1 MIDKITE
8 AFIDEMET
16 KLDIQAMIKNANGDD
31 EKSESKGKSP
41 TEEQVIKFLQKNP
54 SPKDEVF
61 HEWAEEN
68 GFNVHKAE
76 AVAYKIISDLV
87 TKGRSKG
94 ANPQGVSS
102 ADAKRGVEIEA
113 EHTPNMLIRQKIRND
128 HDTEFKKY
136 YDKKTGVPAMEH
148 VLKKGMEKK
157 AFLRGLVKQGAAPNI
172 INVDV
177 PLFIRMLEWAHEDA
191 KTDMQL
197 HQATEN
203 LVGMAGKGLL
213 TMDAYR
219 NAVSG
224 KNMPP
229 LPPVMGK
236 SAGATAI
243 RSEDMTKE
251 SEEMVKCPITG
262 KMIPARGRGL
272 GPGKGRGR
280 AAMEK
285 KSGDLDVDSVIMAGF
300 INELDKI
307 SMSTVEVKKKI
318 SAPPTGDTGPA
329 GKGLNDPR
337 AIAAQKAIMEK
348 KGEEGK
354 VKDLLAI
361 LKKEPMK
368 KKV

>member
-1 MIDKITE
+1 M
-8 AFIDEMET
+8 
-16 KLDIQAMIKNANGDD
+16 KLDIQAMIKNANGD
-31 EKSESKGKSP
+31 EGESESKGETP
-41 TEEQVIKFLQKNP
+41 TEEQVIKFLQKHP
-54 SPKDEVF
+54 SPKDKVF

-76 AVAYKIISDLV
+76 AIAYKIISDLV
-87 TKGRSKG
+87 SKGRSKG
-94 ANPQGVSS
+94 QHPPGIATADVAKGV
-102 ADAKRGVEIEA
+102 KIEE
-113 EHTPNMLIRQKIRND
+113 EHTSNKTIQRKITDD
-128 HDTEFKKY
+128 HNTELKHY
-136 YDKKTGVPAMEH
+136 YDP
-148 VLKKGMEKK
+148 KKGLPKMEKDLEKK
-157 AFLRGLVKQGAAPNI
+157 AFVSGLLKDAAAPNI

-219 NAVSG
+219 DAVSG

-229 LPPVMGK
+229 LPPIMGK
-236 SAGATAI
+236 SAGVKI
-243 RSEDMTKE
+243 GRSEDVEKE
-251 SEEMVKCPITG
+251 AGKMVKCPITG
-262 KMIPARGRGL
+262 KMVPEEGRGKGPGGGKGMKAGRGM
-272 GPGKGRGR
+272 GPGKGLGR
-280 AAMEK
+280 ALMEK
-285 KSGDLDVDSVIMAGF
+285 KSGEFDADAVIMAGF

-307 SMSTVEVKKKI
+307 SMSTEEVKKKI

-337 AIAAQKAIMEK
+337 AIAAKKAIMEK
-348 KGEEGK
+348 KGEGGN

-361 LKKEPMK
+361 LKKEPRK
-368 KKV
+368 TKV